1 MQIDIVKAENKHLAD
16 CKTALT
22 ESKLG
27 EVYFPEEE
35 EAIDALNEGISKG
48 EIFIA
53 RNNENECLGFIWF
66 ILNGAFHSYP
76 YLHIVAVK
84 KEFRNLGI
92 GKKLIAF
99 FEETVSSLRMRTKK
113 VVSLDGIYVGNIS
126 KSNGNQLKIIGMCIL
141 ISDQSLVPVYI
152 QIKVSNSSDEI
163 EWMDCKLAQLGENG
177 VIKIPYASNQWKKEL
192 YTLDENRI
200 KWYY

>member
-16 CKTALT
+16 CKTALQ

-35 EAIDALNEGISKG
+35 KVINAINEGISKG

-53 RNNENECLGFIWF
+53 RNNKNEGLGFIWF
-66 ILNGAFHSYP
+66 ISNGAFHSYP

-92 GKKLIAF
+92 GRKLITY
-99 FEETVSSLRMRTKK
+99 FEETVSKNKTKLFL
-113 VVSLDGIYVGNIS
+113 VVADFNPDAKRLYQS
-126 KSNGNQLKIIGMCIL
+126 IG
-141 ISDQSLVPVYI
+141 Y
-152 QIKVSNSSDEI
+152 
-163 EWMDCKLAQLGENG
+163 
-177 VIKIPYASNQWKKEL
+177 KEL
-192 YTLDENRI
+192 GMIPNLYKQGVTEFLMMKEL
-200 KWYY
+200 